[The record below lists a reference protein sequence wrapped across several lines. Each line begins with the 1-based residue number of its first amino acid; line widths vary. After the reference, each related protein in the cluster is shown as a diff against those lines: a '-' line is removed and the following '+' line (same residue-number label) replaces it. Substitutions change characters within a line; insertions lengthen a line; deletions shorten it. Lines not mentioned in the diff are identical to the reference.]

1 MKKILIVGRPGSGKT
16 TLAVKL
22 ANKLN
27 LPLVHL
33 DKIFWKPGWVEVDR
47 TEFDTRLL
55 AELEK
60 DSWIIDGNYG
70 RTIPLRL
77 KYADTVICFEYPKIL
92 CIWRVLKRVTKN
104 FGKSRPDMGENC
116 PEKFDLEFLKF
127 VWNCPSVYERVKDFP
142 GELILVKSRKDFKKF
157 FGDLF

>member
-1 MKKILIVGRPGSGKT
+1 MKRILIVGRPGSGKS

-22 ANKLN
+22 SEKLN

-33 DKIFWKPGWVEVDR
+33 DKIFWKDGWVETER
-47 TEFDTRLL
+47 EEFDSRLI

-77 KYADTVICFEYPKIL
+77 KYADTVICFDYPKLL
-92 CIWRVLKRVTKN
+92 CIWRVLKRVFTN
-104 FGKSRPDMGENC
+104 YGKVRPDMGENC

-127 VWNCPSVYERVKDFP
+127 VWNCPDVYERVKDFP
-142 GELILVKSRKDFKKF
+142 GKLILVKSRRDYKKF
-157 FGDLF
+157 FGN